1 MASFIYKF
9 SLTCGLYHHCR
20 VSGRVCHGYDGS
32 GGWLVWGSLR
42 PGLCTFSQCSNGKFS
57 IYMHMLCVCTTCIS
71 DYHITRCSCLYTSLS
86 YHQSSLQWPLDRCRF
101 IYRCH
106 TFLTVSFLPF
116 LQRSEKHLSVCTC
129 LRDRVRIKCIPSQC
143 TLLSFDFYA
152 YSVWSNPFSRSL
164 DTYSKYQSRWTSIM
178 CSGVLIMYPATSF
191 TAFLRSVWRS
201 LCSSSPS
208 KSYYLTQQEQT
219 GGHSVSGAFKID
231 VNSDKGYNLRS
242 FQVVM
247 HVCLCVCECVC
258 KEDFLF

>member
-1 MASFIYKF
+1 MCA
-9 SLTCGLYHHCR
+9 
-20 VSGRVCHGYDGS
+20 
-32 GGWLVWGSLR
+32 
-42 PGLCTFSQCSNGKFS
+42 
-57 IYMHMLCVCTTCIS
+57 HMCIS
-71 DYHITRCSCLYTSLS
+71 DYHITQCSCLYTTLS
-86 YHQSSLQWPLDRCRF
+86 YRQSSLQWPLDRCRF

-106 TFLTVSFLPF
+106 AFLTVSFLPF
-116 LQRSEKHLSVCTC
+116 LQRSENHLSVCTC

-164 DTYSKYQSRWTSIM
+164 DTCSKYQSRWTSIM

-201 LCSSSPS
+201 LCSSSPL

-219 GGHSVSGAFKID
+219 GGQSVSGAFKID
-231 VNSDKGYNLRS
+231 VNSDKGHNLRS

-247 HVCLCVCECVC
+247 HVCLCVCEYVC